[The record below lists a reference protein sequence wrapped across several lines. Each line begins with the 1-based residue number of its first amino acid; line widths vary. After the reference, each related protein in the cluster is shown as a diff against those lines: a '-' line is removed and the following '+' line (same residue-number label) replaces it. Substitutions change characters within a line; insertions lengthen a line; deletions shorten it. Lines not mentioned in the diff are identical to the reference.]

1 MKPNANPLPWRLQS
15 AVPGAVWPAIPA
27 PGAATA
33 LALLQ
38 QMEQSQWHEPQV
50 IETCQ
55 LRQMTALFNHA
66 WATVPWY
73 RERWQGLFDPTA
85 PVTRETLE
93 RLPLLT
99 RRDLQDGFE
108 ALKSTQLPREHGQA
122 QVQRT
127 SGSTGAPVTFLVTG
141 LTTLYW
147 NVFTLRDH
155 LWHRRDLGQKLAV
168 VRHSSKFDRAR
179 NWGSA
184 TAGLVET
191 GPAIGHSIRT
201 DVDELLTWLDT
212 ERPGYFST
220 HPSILESLAR
230 RSIARRVRLEGLLE
244 VRTLAEALGPDLRD
258 LCREAWDVPLTDV
271 YSTTDTGYVALQCP
285 EHTHYHVQAE
295 GLVVE
300 VLDQHGRRCGP
311 GEIGRVVISTLQ
323 NYAMPLIRYDIG
335 DYAEVG
341 PPCPCGRG
349 LPVLT
354 RILGRVRN
362 MLVTADGKSYWPAFS
377 MVSIREN
384 MPIRQWQF
392 VLKTPALL
400 EARIVVDT
408 PLSETQEGDLR
419 KRVMSKLPPGL
430 ELRITY
436 CEKIERSASGKFEDF
451 YSEVSGA
458 GRSAQGG
465 NSPALV

>member
-1 MKPNANPLPWRLQS
+1 MKSNAHTLPWRLQS
-15 AVPGAVWPAIPA
+15 VVPGAVWPAIPA

-38 QMEQSQWHEPQV
+38 QLEQSQWLEPHV
-50 IETCQ
+50 IESCQ
-55 LRQMTALFNHA
+55 LRQLSALLNHA
-66 WATVPWY
+66 WTTVPWY
-73 RERWQGLFDPTA
+73 RERWQGLFDPAA
-85 PVTRETLE
+85 PITRESLE

-99 RRDLQDGFE
+99 RRDLQDGFD
-108 ALKSTQLPREHGQA
+108 ALKSSQLPREHGQA

-127 SGSTGAPVTFLVTG
+127 SGSTGAPVHFLTTS

-155 LWHRRDLGQKLAV
+155 LWHHRDLGQKLAV
-168 VRHSSKFDRAR
+168 VRFSSKLDRAR

-191 GPAIGHSIRT
+191 GPAVGHSIQA

-230 RSIARRVRLEGLLE
+230 RSIERGVRLEGLLE
-244 VRTLAEALGPDLRD
+244 VRTLAESLGPDLRA
-258 LCREAWDVPLTDV
+258 LCRQAWDVPLTDV

-295 GLVVE
+295 GVLVE
-300 VLDQHGRRCGP
+300 ILDQHDRPCAP

-323 NYAMPLIRYDIG
+323 NFAMPLIRYDIG

-377 MVSIREN
+377 MVTIREN

-392 VLKTPALL
+392 VQKTPVLL
-400 EARIVVDT
+400 EARIVADA
-408 PLSETQEGDLR
+408 PLSEAQEAELR
-419 KRVMSKLPPGL
+419 KRVLSKLPSGL

-451 YSEVSGA
+451 YSEVTRAGHSAGGA
-458 GRSAQGG
+458 S
-465 NSPALV
+465 SPALP